1 MPALRPAH
9 VDLWSDRALVVAQL
23 GRVSRHAHAATALLV
38 GLDGEFGI
46 QLHASAHWHVT
57 RTAWLP
63 AGVSHELDCG
73 RTLMATLYLFP
84 LTGEPEALARELS
97 VDATRVSIGCELPA
111 VIGEALLGVH
121 AGDRSHAAT
130 RAWLD
135 AWIGSATAPD
145 VDARVWQAASSLRE
159 HAAGKLTIAELAETV
174 EMSESRLMH
183 LFKLDAGIP
192 MRRFRQW
199 ERMRLLTEH
208 VAAGDSLTMAALAA
222 GFADSSHLSHGF
234 RDMFGLAASRI
245 LNAHS
250 RLRAD

>member
-97 VDATRVSIGCELPA
+97 VDATRSPPA
-111 VIGEALLGVH
+111 ARC
-121 AGDRSHAAT
+121 RSSCCWRSWHP
-130 RAWLD
+130 RS
-135 AWIGSATAPD
+135 GRSP
-145 VDARVWQAASSLRE
+145 
-159 HAAGKLTIAELAETV
+159 
-174 EMSESRLMH
+174 
-183 LFKLDAGIP
+183 
-192 MRRFRQW
+192 
-199 ERMRLLTEH
+199 
-208 VAAGDSLTMAALAA
+208 
-222 GFADSSHLSHGF
+222 
-234 RDMFGLAASRI
+234 
-245 LNAHS
+245 
-250 RLRAD
+250 

>member
-1 MPALRPAH
+1 MPALQPAH
-9 VDLWSDRALVVAQL
+9 VDLWSDRALVVAPL
-23 GRVSRHAHAATALLV
+23 GRVGRHAHAATALLV
-38 GLDGEFGI
+38 GLDGGFGI
-46 QLHASAHWHVT
+46 RLHASIDWQVS

-84 LTGEPEALARELS
+84 LTGEPEALAHELG
-97 VDATRVSIGCELPA
+97 VDAARVSIGCELPA
-111 VIGEALLGVH
+111 AIDEVLLGVH
-121 AGDRSHAAT
+121 GGDRSHAAT

-135 AWIGSATAPD
+135 AWIGSATPPD
-145 VDARVWQAASSLRE
+145 VDPRVWQAAGSLRD
-159 HAAGKLTIAELAETV
+159 HAAGKLTIAQLAESV
-174 EMSESRLMH
+174 GMSESRLMH
-183 LFKLDAGIP
+183 LFKVDAGIP
-192 MRRFRQW
+192 MRRYRQW

-245 LNAHS
+245 LNGHS